1 MGRMITVNYSY
12 KNKFGE
18 WCDGES
24 YFQSIRKA
32 EIFIKYVLP
41 RKKYTYM
48 GFSADSYEETME
60 LTQRL

>member
-1 MGRMITVNYSY
+1 MITVNYTY

-24 YFQSIRKA
+24 YFDSIRKA

-41 RKKYTYM
+41 KKKYKYM
-48 GFSADSYEETME
+48 GFSATEYEETME
-60 LTQRL
+60 LINRL